1 MRTPTDLARRC
12 CAAALL
18 VFFAIGAGACV
29 TIEIDDLRFESL
41 RRVGVD
47 ERMTYPAS
55 LRNYMNNV
63 GYPDSEILEATLST
77 ERDLVRLMQRD
88 DGWMLSARVWR
99 CGTDRVDES
108 VRRWPDLYYQ
118 RHVVGS
124 LRAYAPDGEVAK
136 PEDSRSN
143 NGRYFYTLYL
153 RVRDVER
160 PNWPAPA
167 YDLSAAPFDVCV
179 YIGAAAYM
187 RAISIESNVA
197 VIPKAAFDA
206 FVEHR

>member
-88 DGWMLSARVWR
+88 DGWMLSARAWR
-99 CGTDRVDES
+99 CGADR
-108 VRRWPDLYYQ
+108 
-118 RHVVGS
+118 
-124 LRAYAPDGEVAK
+124 AC
-136 PEDSRSN
+136 
-143 NGRYFYTLYL
+143 TLL
-153 RVRDVER
+153 
-160 PNWPAPA
+160 W
-167 YDLSAAPFDVCV
+167 
-179 YIGAAAYM
+179 
-187 RAISIESNVA
+187 
-197 VIPKAAFDA
+197 
-206 FVEHR
+206 